1 MLNILKISGS
11 ALFAQSCRINVSAS
25 NIANS
30 ESIDKNG
37 TPYQSKQVIFQLDNS
52 NYNNQIGGVKIKKII
67 NDKKPLKLVYDPNHP
82 FSDENGYVKMPNVNI
97 VEEMVNTISAS
108 RSYQANIEVINT
120 ARSMILKTL
129 SLGQ

>member
-11 ALFAQSCRINVSAS
+11 ALFAQSCRINISAS
-25 NIANS
+25 NIANA
-30 ESIDKNG
+30 ESVDKNG
-37 TPYQSKQVIFQLDNS
+37 NPYQSKQVIFQLDND
-52 NYNNQIGGVKIKKII
+52 NYKNQVGGVKIKKII
-67 NDKKPLKLVYDPNHP
+67 NDKKPLKLVYDPHHP
-82 FSDENGYVKMPNVNI
+82 NANEYGYVKMTNVNI
-97 VEEMVNTISAS
+97 IEEMVNTISAS